1 MKIENIIEEGI
12 KNFAL
17 EADGKTV
24 KKALGELLPDMQGYE
39 QKKAKFKKELDFLMK
54 AQDNQKKTDILME
67 VAKRFE
73 EALLKGTEKP
83 VAMLKQMMGTNQAF
97 ALNKGFDKLTREE
110 IIEIIKDKNLIDLLN
125 KLDEE

>member
-1 MKIENIIEEGI
+1 MKIRNIIDEGI
-12 KNFAL
+12 ENFAL
-17 EADGKTV
+17 EADGKAV
-24 KKALGELLPDMQGYE
+24 KESLGELLTNMEAYE
-39 QKKAKFKKELDFLMK
+39 QKKGKFKKELDFLMK
-54 AQDNQKKTDILME
+54 AQEQQKKNETLKE
-67 VAKRFE
+67 LATRFE

-97 ALNKGFDKLTREE
+97 VLNKSFDKLTREE

>member
-1 MKIENIIEEGI
+1 MKIKNIIDEGI

-17 EADGKTV
+17 EADGNAV
-24 KKALGELLPDMQGYE
+24 KESLGELLPNMEAYE
-39 QKKAKFKKELDFLMK
+39 QKKGKFKKELDFLMK
-54 AQDNQKKTDILME
+54 AQDNQKKTDVLME

>member
-1 MKIENIIEEGI
+1 MKIKNIIDEGF

-17 EADGKTV
+17 DADGKAV
-24 KKALGELLPDMQGYE
+24 KESLGELLPNMEAYE
-39 QKKAKFKKELDFLMK
+39 QKKGKFKKELDFLIK
-54 AQDNQKKTDILME
+54 AQDNQKKTDLLME

-97 ALNKGFDKLTREE
+97 ALNKGFEKLTKEE

>member
-1 MKIENIIEEGI
+1 MKIKNIINEGI

-17 EADGKTV
+17 EADDQAV
-24 KKALGELLPDMQGYE
+24 KEALGELLPDMKAYE
-39 QKKAKFKKELDFLMK
+39 QKTEKFKKELDFLMK

-83 VAMLKQMMGTNQAF
+83 VAMLKQLIASNQGF
-97 ALNKGFDKLTREE
+97 ALNKSFENLTKEE
-110 IIEIIKDKNLIDLLN
+110 IVEIIKDKNLVELLN